1 MKLKPI
7 TFINQNVKE
16 WQLEEAMKM
25 CYNNISFST
34 YPYILYKLFSS
45 HDTLNQYNSGNCIA
59 LSLFIYTYLK
69 NNYNIHSFIIPAS
82 VPSIFR
88 VEGTNNICHVSLCIP
103 VNSSK
108 FYIIDPAFYF
118 LKPMHCSIKH
128 NIMREIES
136 SNIHNNEKEKIK
148 FILQKSSYDAIL
160 PNSVECKCHFIH
172 LPNDTWCY
180 YLNEIINPDES
191 IGSIY
196 IKAKPNPFLCN
207 TEYDDETQT
216 VKKRYHIKTETNDK
230 ETEFIVIENC
240 KEIFKGN
247 PKKMPKEIKYIIQNK
262 LYKYF
267 SNYII

>member
-7 TFINQNVKE
+7 VFMNQNVKE

-34 YPYILYKLFSS
+34 YPYILYKLTSS
-45 HDTLNQYNSGNCIA
+45 NDTLKQYNSGNCIA

-69 NNYNIHSFIIPAS
+69 NNYNIHSYIIPAS

-88 VEGTNNICHVSLCIP
+88 VEGTNNVCHVALCIP

-128 NIMREIES
+128 NVPRVIES
-136 SNIHNNEKEKIK
+136 CNIHNNVNEKIQ
-148 FILQKSSYDAIL
+148 FILQKTNYDAIL
-160 PNSVECKCHFIH
+160 PNSIECKCHFVH
-172 LPNDTWCY
+172 LSKDPWSY
-180 YLNEIINPDES
+180 YLNQILNPDEA

-196 IKAKPNPFLCN
+196 IKSKPQPFLCN
-207 TEYDDETQT
+207 TEYDEITNMI
-216 VKKRYHIKTETNDK
+216 KKKYHIKNEDN
-230 ETEFIVIENC
+230 ELIVIENC
-240 KEIFKGN
+240 IEIYKGPHN
-247 PKKMPKEIKYIIQNK
+247 KLPKDIENIIQKK

-267 SNYII
+267 SNYIV